1 MPKIKFDQLHR
12 YIFPKASVRGEL
24 VRLNDSY
31 AAILSANDYPPIIQQ
46 LLGELM
52 LAASLL
58 TATLKFE
65 GDIAVQLQGDGP
77 LKYAVING
85 TNEQKLRGVA
95 RWDESLSDF
104 PEDFAGLFVKGLLVI
119 TISPKNGERYQGMV
133 AVDKP
138 SLAECI
144 EAYFLQSEQ
153 LPTRVLLH
161 TRLDKAKPLA
171 AGMFLQIMP
180 RSSAVTDSADI
191 PEFEHL
197 LHLTETIKED
207 ELFSL
212 SADEILHRL
221 YHQEELEVYEPQ
233 DICFKCSCS
242 KERSATAIASVDKHE
257 LLEIIARDGVVSMNC
272 QYCHAE
278 YQFDAIDVE
287 AIHAGSYS
295 SAPATQ

>member
-1 MPKIKFDQLHR
+1 MSKIKFDQLHR
-12 YIFPKASVRGEL
+12 YIFPNASVRGEL
-24 VRLNDSY
+24 VRLHESY

-58 TATLKFE
+58 SATLKFE

-85 TNEQKLRGVA
+85 TDEQQLRGVA
-95 RWDESLSDF
+95 RWDESLSEL

-119 TISPKNGERYQGMV
+119 TITPKQGKRYQGVV

-138 SLAECI
+138 SLAQCI

-153 LPTRVLLH
+153 LPTRVFLH
-161 TRLDKAKPLA
+161 TRLDKANPLA
-171 AGMFLQIMP
+171 AGMLLQILP
-180 RSSAVTDSADI
+180 TSSEVTDSADI

-197 LHLTETIKED
+197 LHITKTIKED
-207 ELFSL
+207 ELFNL
-212 SADEILHRL
+212 SAEEILHRL
-221 YHQEELEVYEPQ
+221 YHQEELQVFEPQ

-242 KERSATAIASVDKHE
+242 KERSATAIASIDKQE
-257 LLEIIARDGVVSMNC
+257 LLEIIAREGVVSIHC

-295 SAPATQ
+295 SGQLTQ